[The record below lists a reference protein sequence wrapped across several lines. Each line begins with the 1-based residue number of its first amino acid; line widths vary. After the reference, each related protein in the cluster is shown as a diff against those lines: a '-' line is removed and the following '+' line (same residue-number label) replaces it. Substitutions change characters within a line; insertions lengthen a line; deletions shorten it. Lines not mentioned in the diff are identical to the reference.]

1 MVESDATSSLTS
13 KRTNASVRSG
23 DTDDVL
29 GVETFRRQILLAV
42 VALTVLVSIV
52 ATLVSFRL
60 GVHLARERE
69 AWSVAR
75 QLNESD
81 PGYRPVFAS
90 RLDPAPEHRDTGLNF
105 RRELDSGQELQ
116 WGYTV
121 SGHEVYAWAELWE
134 GAAVRARLVQPL
146 SDLNDEVI
154 ASALLRALIGTG
166 LLAWLAF
173 WGGVNLT
180 NRITEKLRASGGKL
194 ERSANYDALTG
205 LVNRKRFQ
213 EYVEEAFEAGDY
225 GWVVMMDLNNF
236 KEVNDTLGH
245 GAGDEVLQEVGQR
258 VQQTLGDKGVVA
270 RFGGDEFAMYIRR
283 GTPEQ
288 VLLITQGVIQAVEQ
302 PIQVGDSPLA
312 IGASIGL
319 CDCAQ
324 HAATVE
330 EAISR
335 ADMAMY
341 AAKRVRGAPVVYS
354 PESDLSASAQL
365 SMRHD
370 LQQAMTNG
378 EVVLHYQPKKCLRTG
393 QWVGVEALARWK
405 HPRLGFVPP
414 VTFIEIAEK
423 SGLIHRLTVY
433 LLNYAADQA
442 VRFQQMGL
450 HCPIAVNVSNI
461 SFSTADLIET
471 LTTPLVSRGL
481 PMSAFEIELTESAAI
496 NDQGRAITLLRQ
508 ISDFGLIIS
517 LDDFGTGMSS
527 LSYLHR
533 LPIDIVKID
542 RSFVMKMAS
551 ADRDTDERVVEAII
565 TLAHHLGRQ
574 VVAEGVEDA
583 ETEARLRELGCEY
596 VQGYGVQ
603 RPVSGEQIEKLLLEH
618 GRRRE

>member
-1 MVESDATSSLTS
+1 
-13 KRTNASVRSG
+13 
-23 DTDDVL
+23 
-29 GVETFRRQILLAV
+29 
-42 VALTVLVSIV
+42 
-52 ATLVSFRL
+52 
-60 GVHLARERE
+60 
-69 AWSVAR
+69 
-75 QLNESD
+75 
-81 PGYRPVFAS
+81 
-90 RLDPAPEHRDTGLNF
+90 
-105 RRELDSGQELQ
+105 
-116 WGYTV
+116 
-121 SGHEVYAWAELWE
+121 
-134 GAAVRARLVQPL
+134 
-146 SDLNDEVI
+146 
-154 ASALLRALIGTG
+154 
-166 LLAWLAF
+166 
-173 WGGVNLT
+173 
-180 NRITEKLRASGGKL
+180 
-194 ERSANYDALTG
+194 
-205 LVNRKRFQ
+205 
-213 EYVEEAFEAGDY
+213 
-225 GWVVMMDLNNF
+225 
-236 KEVNDTLGH
+236 
-245 GAGDEVLQEVGQR
+245 
-258 VQQTLGDKGVVA
+258 
-270 RFGGDEFAMYIRR
+270 
-283 GTPEQ
+283 
-288 VLLITQGVIQAVEQ
+288 
-302 PIQVGDSPLA
+302 
-312 IGASIGL
+312 
-319 CDCAQ
+319 
-324 HAATVE
+324 
-330 EAISR
+330 
-335 ADMAMY
+335 
-341 AAKRVRGAPVVYS
+341 
-354 PESDLSASAQL
+354 
-365 SMRHD
+365 
-370 LQQAMTNG
+370 MTNG

>member
-1 MVESDATSSLTS
+1 MVESDATLARNMSAVTPL
-13 KRTNASVRSG
+13 AQSG
-23 DTDDVL
+23 EADDVL
-29 GVETFRRQILLAV
+29 GVESFRRQILLGV
-42 VALTVLVSIV
+42 VLITVLVSII
-52 ATLVSFRL
+52 ATAVSFRL
-60 GVHLARERE
+60 GIHLARERE

-90 RLDPAPEHRDTGLNF
+90 WLDPAPEDRDTGPNF
-105 RRELDSGQELQ
+105 QRELDSGQELQ

-121 SGHEVYAWAELWE
+121 SGHHAYAWAELWE
-134 GAAVRARLVQPL
+134 DAAVRARLVQPL
-146 SDLNDEVI
+146 SELNREVL
-154 ASALLRALIGTG
+154 ASALLRSLIGTG

-180 NRITEKLRASGGKL
+180 NRIIERLRASGGKL
-194 ERSANYDALTG
+194 ERSANYDALTS

-213 EYVEEAFEAGDY
+213 EYVAAAFASGER

-245 GAGDEVLQEVGQR
+245 GAGDLVLQEVGHR
-258 VQQTLGDKGVVA
+258 VQQTLGDEGLVA
-270 RFGGDEFAMYIRR
+270 RFGGDEFALYIRR
-283 GTPEQ
+283 GTLEQ
-288 VLLITQGVIQAVEQ
+288 VLRVAQGVIHSVEQ

-312 IGASIGL
+312 IGASMGL

-324 HAATVE
+324 HADSVE

-354 PESDLSASAQL
+354 PESDFSAGAQL

-393 QWVGVEALARWK
+393 QWAGVEALARWK

-423 SGLIHRLTVY
+423 SGLIHRLTDY

-442 VRFQQMGL
+442 VRFQQMGIN
-450 HCPIAVNVSNI
+450 CPIAVNVSNI

-471 LTTPLVSRGL
+471 LTTPLISRGL

-551 ADRDTDERVVEAII
+551 EERDTDERVVEAII
-565 TLAHHLGRQ
+565 TLAHHLGRE

-603 RPVSGEQIEKLLLEH
+603 RPVSGEQIEKLLMQH